1 MQAINIEGALR
12 SETGKSAVKGTRTQ
26 GLVPCVL
33 YGGKEN
39 VHFTSS
45 EINLKKIIYT
55 PNLYKANIQ
64 VDGKNYEA
72 IVKDVQYH
80 PVSDKILHID
90 FQELVPGVKVI
101 THVPVR
107 TIGTSEGV
115 KKGGKL
121 LLNVRKL
128 KVKSTPEQL
137 KDTIEIDVSHLDLG
151 QSFKVRDIKGIEMEV
166 MASPSIPM
174 ATIEIPRSLK
184 SAATKAA
191 KDGK

>member
-1 MQAINIEGALR
+1 MQTINIEGTLR
-12 SETGKSAVKGTRTQ
+12 NSIGKSATKETRTND
-26 GLVPCVL
+26 LVPCVL

-39 VHFTSS
+39 VHFTASQL
-45 EINLKKIIYT
+45 NVKKIIFT
-55 PNLYKANIQ
+55 PNFYKANIE
-64 VDGKNYEA
+64 VDGKSYTA

-80 PVSDKILHID
+80 PVSDKILHVD
-90 FQELVPGVKVI
+90 FQELVPGVKVT
-101 THVPVR
+101 THIPVR
-107 TIGTSEGV
+107 TTGASEGV

-137 KDTIEIDVSHLDLG
+137 QDTIVIDVSHLDLG
-151 QSFKVRDIKGIEMEV
+151 QSFKVRDIKGVEMEV

-191 KDGK
+191 KA

>member
-1 MQAINIEGALR
+1 MQTINIEGTLR
-12 SETGKSAVKGTRTQ
+12 NSIGKSATKETRAND
-26 GLVPCVL
+26 LVPCVL

-39 VHFTSS
+39 VHFTASQLS
-45 EINLKKIIYT
+45 VKKIIFT
-55 PNLYKANIQ
+55 PNFYKANIE
-64 VDGKNYEA
+64 VDGKSYTA

-80 PVSDKILHID
+80 PVSDKILHVD
-90 FQELVPGVKVI
+90 FQELVPGVKVT
-101 THVPVR
+101 THIPVR
-107 TIGTSEGV
+107 TTGASEGV

-137 KDTIEIDVSHLDLG
+137 QDTIVIDVSHLDLG
-151 QSFKVRDIKGIEMEV
+151 QSFKVRDIKGVEMEV
-166 MASPSIPM
+166 LASPSIPM

-191 KDGK
+191 KA

>member
-1 MQAINIEGALR
+1 MQTINIEGALR
-12 SETGKSAVKGTRTQ
+12 NSIGKKATKETRKQ
-26 GLVPCVL
+26 DLVPCVL

-39 VHFTSS
+39 IHFSS
-45 EINLKKIIYT
+45 SQPSVKKIIFT
-55 PNLYKANIQ
+55 PNLYKANLQIE
-64 VDGKNYEA
+64 GRNFEA

-80 PVSDKILHID
+80 PVSDAILHID
-90 FQELVPGVKVI
+90 FQELVDGVNVI
-101 THVPVR
+101 THVPVK

-128 KVKSTPEQL
+128 KVKSTPDKLQ
-137 KDTIEIDVSHLDLG
+137 DSIEIDVSHLDLG
-151 QSFKVRDIKGIEMEV
+151 QSFKVRDIKGVEMEI

-184 SAATKAA
+184 SATTKAG